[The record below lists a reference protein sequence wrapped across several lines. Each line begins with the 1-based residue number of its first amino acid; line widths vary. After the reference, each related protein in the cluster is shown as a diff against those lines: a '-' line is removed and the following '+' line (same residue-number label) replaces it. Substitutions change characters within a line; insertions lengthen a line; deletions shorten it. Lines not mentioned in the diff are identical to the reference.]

1 MADLFRM
8 HKVSSI
14 ETCKDEEKQRK
25 TFHHVHRMLFCVF
38 HIGDAF
44 NISTMN
50 TTVLSF
56 DRYDPSV
63 CFTLCARFEN
73 SIVG

>member
-38 HIGDAF
+38 HIGDA
-44 NISTMN
+44 
-50 TTVLSF
+50 L
-56 DRYDPSV
+56 
-63 CFTLCARFEN
+63 TLAR
-73 SIVG
+73 